1 MQNARGR
8 GHESVGKRCN
18 DSMIQAGCK
27 QESMADYLISGGTGY
42 VPDDGMTAS
51 QLFGTGEGLTY
62 NDFLIL
68 PGFIDFTAEEVRVA
82 TNAPSILASIES
94 PCTPNCPVHTEDLT
108 SAMTKKIQL
117 KAPLVSSPM
126 DTVSESDM
134 AIAMALTGGIG
145 IIHSNC
151 TPEFQA
157 NEVRKVKKYEQGF
170 IMDPIVLSPEHTVGD
185 VCEMKRK
192 HGFSGI
198 PVTENGKLGGKLLGI
213 VTSRDIDF
221 MNIDHH
227 HIKLR
232 DVMTPY
238 EELVVGHAG
247 VSLKEANETLQRS
260 KKGKL
265 PIVNENDE
273 LVSLIARTDLK
284 KNRDYPL
291 ASKDSKKQL
300 LCGAAIGTREEDKY
314 RVELLV
320 QGGVDL
326 VVLDSSQG
334 NSIYQ
339 INMIRY
345 LKQKYSE
352 LQVIGGNVV
361 TAAQAKNLIDAGVD
375 GLRVGMGSGSI
386 CITQEVMAVG
396 RPQGTA
402 VYKVAE
408 YARRFGVP
416 VIADGGISTVGHIT
430 KALALGASTVMMG
443 SLLAGTS
450 EAPGEYFFQD
460 GVRLK
465 KYRGM
470 GSLEAMEKGKASQ
483 NRYFSE
489 SDKLK
494 VAQGVTGSI
503 QDKGSVHKFV
513 PYLIAGIQ
521 HGCQD
526 IGAKSLSSLRAMM
539 YSGDVKFQKRTT
551 SAQMEGGVHG
561 LHSYEKRLY

>member
-68 PGFIDFTAEEVRVA
+68 PGFIDFTAEEV
-82 TNAPSILASIES
+82 
-94 PCTPNCPVHTEDLT
+94 DLT

-386 CITQEVMAVG
+386 CITQEVVMPHGEPSPRQTATVVSGRALMAVG